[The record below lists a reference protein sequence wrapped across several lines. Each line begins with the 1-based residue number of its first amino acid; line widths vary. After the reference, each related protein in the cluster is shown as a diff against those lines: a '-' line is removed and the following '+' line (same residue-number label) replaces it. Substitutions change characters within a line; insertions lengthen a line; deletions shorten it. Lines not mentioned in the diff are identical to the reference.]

1 MPSEEPSKPHGSSR
15 NRPPDGL
22 DPGVRR
28 DLVYL
33 LTRAIATLG
42 AILILGTAAL
52 AWPGWAATLLILQI
66 GALAL
71 GVSWLGQAVPEEAD
85 G

>member
-1 MPSEEPSKPHGSSR
+1 MPATDPASSDAPST
-15 NRPPDGL
+15 RPPDGL

-33 LTRAIATLG
+33 LTRAVATLG
-42 AILILGTAAL
+42 AILILGTAAIV
-52 AWPGWAATLLILQI
+52 WPGAAATLVVLQL

-71 GVSWLGQAVPEEAD
+71 GLSWLGQAVPEGSD

>member
-1 MPSEEPSKPHGSSR
+1 MASTDSASSDASSTRPS
-15 NRPPDGL
+15 DGL
-22 DPGVRR
+22 APGVRR

-33 LTRAIATLG
+33 LTRAVATLG

-52 AWPGWAATLLILQI
+52 AWPGAAATLVVLQL

-71 GVSWLGQAVPEEAD
+71 GLSWLGQAVPEESD
-85 G
+85 E